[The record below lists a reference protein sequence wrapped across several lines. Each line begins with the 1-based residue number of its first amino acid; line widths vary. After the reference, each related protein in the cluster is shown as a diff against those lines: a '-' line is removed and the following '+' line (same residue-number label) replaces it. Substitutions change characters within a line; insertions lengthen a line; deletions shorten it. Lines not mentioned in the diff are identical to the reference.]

1 MSVAPIMTLPERAI
15 ALAIAIAS
23 AVPLGVA
30 VTLVPSAS
38 GMGTHRQLGLPSCTW
53 PAFFGIPCITCGM
66 TTAFALAVRGSVVS
80 AFLVQPAGALLCG
93 LVAVG
98 AVVAAWSA
106 VSGRP
111 VHRLLLPLARP
122 RSAWVSAGLL
132 AAAWIWKIASVRGGA
147 A

>member
-1 MSVAPIMTLPERAI
+1 MSW
-15 ALAIAIAS
+15 S
-23 AVPLGVA
+23 ARGVA
-30 VTLVPSAS
+30 LGIAVACVLPLVVAGTLTPSPT
-38 GMGTHRQLGLPSCTW
+38 GMETHRQLGLPSCTW
-53 PAFFGIPCITCGM
+53 PGMLGIPCITCGM
-66 TTAFALAVRGSVVS
+66 TTAFALVVRGSLIS
-80 AFLVQPAGALLCG
+80 AFLVQPAGAVLGG

-122 RSAWVSAGLL
+122 RTAWVAAGLL
-132 AAAWIWKIASVRGGA
+132 AAAWAWKIAVVRGGA

>member
-66 TTAFALAVRGSVVS
+66 TTSFALAVRGRWLD
-80 AFLVQPAGALLCG
+80 AFIAQPAGLL
-93 LVAVG
+93 LATLAAMAVT
-98 AVVAAWSA
+98 VAAWVA
-106 VSGRP
+106 LTGRP
-111 VHRLLLPLARP
+111 VHRFLRPLARG
-122 RSAWVSAGLL
+122 RTAIV
-132 AAAWIWKIASVRGGA
+132 AAAALALGWAWKIALLRGGQP
-147 A
+147 

>member
-1 MSVAPIMTLPERAI
+1 MTPDVSMSWSARSV
-15 ALAIAIAS
+15 AIAIAV
-23 AVPLGVA
+23 ACVIPLLVA
-30 VTLVPSAS
+30 GTLTPSPT
-38 GMGTHRQLGLPSCTW
+38 GMETHRQLGLPSCTW
-53 PAFFGIPCITCGM
+53 PGMLGIPCITCGM

-122 RSAWVSAGLL
+122 RSAWVAAGLL